1 MDISELSDWIIA
13 NEPAVRLSAFL
24 GVFAAMALWEL
35 VAERR
40 HLRAPKGS
48 RWLANLSL
56 AVVNTLAMRFL
67 LPVAAIGVATIAAER
82 GWGLLNNVEIP
93 YPVAVVTSV
102 IVLDLV
108 IYLQHVMFHA
118 VPALWRLHMVHHA
131 DVDFD
136 VTTGSRF
143 HTIEIAISMGVKMAA
158 VAALG
163 PPVVAV
169 VIFEVLLNATAM
181 FNHANVRLSLAADRV
196 LRWVVVTPDMHRVH
210 HSVKSR
216 ECNSNFGFSLPWWD
230 RLLGT
235 YRDQPADGH
244 EQMQIGLSHVQET
257 RQPFHWLLAL
267 PFIGSTGDYPI
278 SRQRFERGNDSP
290 GPDVGERNDDPP
302 ASEG

>member
-24 GVFAAMALWEL
+24 GMFAAMALWEL

-40 HLRAPKGS
+40 HLRAPKGR

-56 AVVNTLAMRFL
+56 VAVNTLAMRLL
-67 LPVAAIGVATIAAER
+67 LPAAAVGMAAIATER
-82 GWGLLNNVEIP
+82 GWGLLNNVAIP
-93 YPVAVVTSV
+93 YPVAIVVSV
-102 IVLDLV
+102 IVLDLG

-158 VAALG
+158 VVALG

-169 VIFEVLLNATAM
+169 VIFELVLNATAM
-181 FNHANVRLSLAADRV
+181 FNHANVRLPLAADRV
-196 LRWVVVTPDMHRVH
+196 LRWIVVTPDMHRVH
-210 HSVKSR
+210 HSVQSR
-216 ECNSNFGFSLPWWD
+216 ECNSNFGFNLPWWD

-235 YRDQPADGH
+235 YRDQPAAGH
-244 EQMQIGLSHVQET
+244 EHMQIGLSHVPET
-257 RQPFHWLLAL
+257 RQPLHWLLAL
-267 PFIGSTGDYPI
+267 PFTGSTGEYPI
-278 SRQRFERGNDSP
+278 NRQDFDRG
-290 GPDVGERNDDPP
+290 DD
-302 ASEG
+302 